1 MNYEEENNPLEKK
14 FIVKLYSNIGVTN
27 IIEIEKATLYVEG
40 QSWPDLTLIRK
51 NNFKLIEVKSQDKLM
66 YNQIKT
72 FARLRKILKDE
83 EIGVIKL
90 KRY

>member
-40 QSWPDLTLIRK
+40 
-51 NNFKLIEVKSQDKLM
+51 
-66 YNQIKT
+66 
-72 FARLRKILKDE
+72 
-83 EIGVIKL
+83 
-90 KRY
+90 